1 MCSTSN
7 SFAVLEFN
15 DDFDFMLYGF
25 KSTNANQ
32 YSPVGVIHKRSCTV
46 CSSHYDH
53 HFSKVHTA
61 LRAVS
66 RQAYMRGQR
75 EM

>member
-32 YSPVGVIHKRSCTV
+32 YSPVGVIRKRSCTV
-46 CSSHYDH
+46 CSSPYKSTLHSGPFLDRH
-53 HFSKVHTA
+53 I
-61 LRAVS
+61 
-66 RQAYMRGQR
+66 
-75 EM
+75 

>member
-15 DDFDFMLYGF
+15 DDFDFIMLYSF
-25 KSTNANQ
+25 RSTNANQ
-32 YSPVGVIHKRSCTV
+32 YSPVGVIHRRSCTCTV

-53 HFSKVHTA
+53 NFSKSHTA
-61 LRAVS
+61 L
-66 RQAYMRGQR
+66 GHH
-75 EM
+75 